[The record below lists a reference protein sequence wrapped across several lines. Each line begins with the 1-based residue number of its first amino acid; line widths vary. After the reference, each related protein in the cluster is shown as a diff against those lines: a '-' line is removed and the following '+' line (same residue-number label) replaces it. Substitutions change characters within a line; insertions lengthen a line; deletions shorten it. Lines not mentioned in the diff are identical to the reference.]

1 MILKSNKL
9 TFLFG
14 NNFLGIITVLFLG
27 LISAILEII
36 GLSAIIPLI
45 SFSDNSLEILNI
57 SQYLQK
63 YNIPTP
69 FTEIKLTFE
78 FFSTLVLIYFFVASL
93 IKIAIYRYQLRF
105 CHRRGGTIA
114 NALAKTLIIKLKSIN
129 ENVSTKDVIAD
140 IWTKSN
146 SVVYNC
152 ILPGVQILNGFT
164 ISFIIIA
171 LMLLINWQLVI
182 ISTTAFLLIYLLIIN
197 VLKTYSQDL
206 GNSYNNS
213 QNIAIKRLID
223 VFGFARDTK
232 LQHGREHLLLQFD
245 RPNREFRNTSGNIQ
259 LVASVPKYI
268 LEVLIVSVIFLTI
281 FSVRSDFVQIDNL
294 DLLFLSVC
302 LVRFAPL
309 AQLIYSNFAII
320 RASKPLVNNLYSY
333 QLYSATYPHLTD
345 PMRDNT
351 NVRETDNQVLLK
363 VNNITLKSKDSYL
376 LRDFSFELRRKEW
389 VGLVGP
395 SGSGKSK
402 LVDVVTNN
410 ITYDS
415 GSVSYKG
422 KIILPLDENDIM
434 SGLACVPQSIYFS
447 ENSLIEN
454 VYPFKK
460 LNEITDDDVQK
471 LIFWMEQ
478 FGLSE
483 ILQSRTNGIFTLL
496 GEDASFLSGGQKQRL
511 GLIRAVVQNPELL
524 IMDEATS
531 ALDDL
536 TEDIVLS
543 KLKAGMPNMSCLL
556 ISHNNNSRKYCD
568 RLINMNNQMTKEN
581 LK

>member
-9 TFLFG
+9 IFLFG
-14 NNFLGIITVLFLG
+14 DNFLGIITVSFLG

-45 SFSDNSLEILNI
+45 SFSNNSLETLNI

-63 YNIPTP
+63 YNIPT
-69 FTEIKLTFE
+69 TSDEIKLSFGL
-78 FFSTLVLIYFFVASL
+78 FSTLVLIYFFIASL

-105 CHRRGGTIA
+105 CHKRGGAIA
-114 NALAKTLIIKLKSIN
+114 DVLAKTLILRLKSID
-129 ENVSTKDVIAD
+129 ENISTKDVIAD

-152 ILPGVQILNGFT
+152 ILPAVQILNGVST
-164 ISFIIIA
+164 SLVIIT

-182 ISTTAFLLIYLLIIN
+182 MSTTAFLLIYLIIIYA
-197 VLKTYSQDL
+197 LKTYTQNL

-213 QNIAIKRLID
+213 QNIAIKRLVDII
-223 VFGFARDTK
+223 GFTRDAK
-232 LQHGREHLLLQFD
+232 LQHGREHLLLQFG

-259 LVASVPKYI
+259 LVSSVPKYI
-268 LEVLIVSVIFLTI
+268 IEVLIVSVIFLTI
-281 FSVRSDFVQIDNL
+281 FSVRKDLVQIDNL

-309 AQLIYSNFAII
+309 AQSIYSNFATV
-320 RASKPLVNNLYSY
+320 RASKPLVNNMYKY
-333 QLYSATYPHLTD
+333 QFYPATYPHLND
-345 PMRDNT
+345 PKHDSI
-351 NVRETDNQVLLK
+351 NVSEADNQPLLK
-363 VNNITLKSKDSYL
+363 VNNITLKSKDGYL

-402 LVDVVTNN
+402 LVDVVTKN
-410 ITYDS
+410 IAYDS

-422 KIILPLDENDIM
+422 KTTLPLDENEIM
-434 SGLACVPQSIYFS
+434 NGLACVPQSIYFS
-447 ENSLIEN
+447 ENSLVEN
-454 VYPFKK
+454 IYPFKK

-471 LIFWMEQ
+471 LNFWIEQ

-483 ILQSRTNGIFTLL
+483 IVQSRTNGIFTLL

-511 GLIRAVVQNPELL
+511 GLIRAVVQDPELL

-531 ALDDL
+531 ALDDA
-536 TEDIVLS
+536 TEDAVLS
-543 KLKAGMPNMSCLL
+543 KLKAGMPKMSCLL
-556 ISHNNNSRKYCD
+556 ISHNHNSRKYCD
-568 RLINMNNQMTKEN
+568 RLINMNN
-581 LK
+581 